1 MESAVDMNKLLVAK
15 TLRNAA
21 DEIGGES
28 SVKEVLD
35 GLLART
41 GKTEEILAAL
51 ADLYAEKAKTEEYAD
66 MTSQMNQTEE
76 LLRAASQAVAEV
88 WEP

>member
-1 MESAVDMNKLLVAK
+1 VVDMNKLLVAK

-21 DEIGGES
+21 DEIGGEP
-28 SVKEVLD
+28 SVKDVLD

-51 ADLYAEKAKTEEYAD
+51 ADLYAEKAKTEEYAN
-66 MTSQMNQTEE
+66 MASQMSQTEE

>member
-1 MESAVDMNKLLVAK
+1 MVNMNKLLVAK

-21 DEIGGES
+21 DGIGGEP
-28 SVKEVLD
+28 SVKDVLD

-51 ADLYAEKAKTEEYAD
+51 ADLYAEKAKTEEYAN
-66 MTSQMNQTEE
+66 M
-76 LLRAASQAVAEV
+76 ASRREGVGGAPAVLAGWDRHV
-88 WEP
+88 QNGIL